1 MNGILSILIICIS
14 EFLTAF
20 FYLFVITVR
29 LFARFISYAL
39 MIAAVFAFTA
49 DVTRW
54 QIGDTKPLI
63 YSLVQHANSI
73 SPNTLNE
80 VTIIFKSYCILPVG
94 TMLYSLWY
102 QYQRGLFLYW
112 WVMRLFLPVQNNG
125 MLIYIRINWYY
136 T

>member
-54 QIGDTKPLI
+54 QIGDTKPLF

-80 VTIIFKSYCILPVG
+80 LTIIFKGYLHSAVWNYAILIMVSIPAWLIFVLVG
-94 TMLYSLWY
+94 YALVLAGSEQRHVNIYS
-102 QYQRGLFLYW
+102 
-112 WVMRLFLPVQNNG
+112 N
-125 MLIYIRINWYY
+125 
-136 T
+136 